1 MAAGQGATPAGRRPA
16 RDQPSGVGG
25 DGRAAGMA
33 AGPGDAGNRSRGPS
47 HRALGVDAAQVGLEA
62 AHAPAAVA
70 AQLQVAVA
78 LVGALHQERDGLRLG
93 FGLDLHVGCAV
104 GSTALRD
111 ARQAASEPPTT
122 SATTARV
129 SGARAPA
136 SGAFYRHLALRLCGE
151 GTLWPPPIGWSGG
164 HGPNVAQSAPGFVG
178 GRAGR
183 ARGRGL
189 MQPVALASLG
199 VPAAAPEPGCGGHV
213 WVR

>member
-1 MAAGQGATPAGRRPA
+1 MAAA
-16 RDQPSGVGG
+16 
-25 DGRAAGMA
+25 
-33 AGPGDAGNRSRGPS
+33 PGDAGKGSRGPS

-104 GSTALRD
+104 GSAALRE
-111 ARQAASEPPTT
+111 ARQAASGPPTT

-136 SGAFYRHLALRLCGE
+136 SGAFYRHLALGLCGE
-151 GTLWPPPIGWSGG
+151 DTLWPPPIGWGGG
-164 HGPNVAQSAPGFVG
+164 HGPNVAQSAPGSWAEGRAEHVVG
-178 GRAGR
+178 G
-183 ARGRGL
+183 
-189 MQPVALASLG
+189 
-199 VPAAAPEPGCGGHV
+199 
-213 WVR
+213 